1 MFRQAQAV
9 VRRPSLGVWSCIGPR
24 HRNVAATTSSQPSLN
39 GVSSSFAAG
48 DKEKVDNS
56 TAVNELSSGSVT
68 QADSELPSSSMT
80 CEVEGED
87 HHMADSYWQD
97 YMEKR
102 SMGNKSVARDI
113 PSILSGGALL
123 EDGYKELHSQDGNE
137 MEIEGGIVGSPKSVA
152 EELGEE
158 LLWQHLAQE
167 LQRQHT
173 TEGEMSRQV
182 REEEEAVA
190 REIAEEEEHVA
201 STAAS
206 ELGQVGMQF
215 LLVCQNIIYSCS
227 AELGCLRMAE

>member
-1 MFRQAQAV
+1 MVFIGFHRTSWFSHTITSV
-9 VRRPSLGVWSCIGPR
+9 CMVIVEWLLVGGISLGWNAG
-24 HRNVAATTSSQPSLN
+24 SLSN
-39 GVSSSFAAG
+39 YLGCQC
-48 DKEKVDNS
+48 
-56 TAVNELSSGSVT
+56 T
-68 QADSELPSSSMT
+68 
-80 CEVEGED
+80 
-87 HHMADSYWQD
+87 DSYWQD
-97 YMEKR
+97 YMKKR

-167 LQRQHT
+167 LQRQHS